1 MMEFFRKEATI
12 IEGGTNEKGVGE
24 IGNEQGEKSGL
35 ESGHDEIVSEVSGL
49 REKKQERQE
58 KETELISLFK
68 RRGFSINPEE
78 IRKFINKKGRQEAFE
93 IPIKNW
99 SLFLDICEIE
109 NYREKLK
116 KLEKEGLLPKNRKT
130 NKRVKKMAPLPL
142 EENRPLNELFENKK
156 LLRLLKVPAD
166 NLKSARRFYG
176 INDLTG
182 IRSLAGKNKVVELLE
197 VPAGNFNLVQRR
209 CKIDSADG
217 IEGLAK
223 QEGIVQ
229 ALKLPE
235 KKFKL
240 FLKLQEKS
248 WDSKEEFEVICR
260 ENEEI
265 IQSLG
270 CLPYRSLEVAI
281 QNQILTKENFRKI
294 PDSLIARLDEF
305 IDFQKINTVE
315 EKEKIDILR
324 SLVRYYRHFP
334 LAADQTIKA
343 LLENKLDFIK
353 DEKELFEIIDRLK
366 FFSLNIFEKYKKI
379 SSRKDREKL
388 IGRVKKMRKKIFQN
402 RPLKIREENFVEAAD
417 LIKYCFNL
425 EMDTK
430 EIIESL
436 SGIKDRTQDL
446 KLKKDNPKSFEVN
459 PLFSYSQEVE
469 LEQGTEI
476 DSKKINF
483 FQNVFRKSGQK
494 RETLEMGREEDKRKI
509 RQEIFS
515 FLSRV
520 ARGDTIITKKDF
532 LFESLEDLA
541 VFFSIVRGQAM
552 ENLAKRRIE
561 SKNLS
566 LVRTYL
572 FEIND
577 SLEKFENDFE
587 RALKTFLDENPDEK
601 EKLKQILSKDKYKE
615 KTLKLLG
622 GLGLTDLDS
631 EKIAKVLFLL
641 SPQRI
646 VKKLQIETNG
656 ELEKFKRVQR
666 KTKETAE
673 QRAEMKLVPCKN
685 AASFFASFI
694 EGSKRIDTSVFNN
707 KNYFVFNLVDKTNE
721 ERFLKGSIQAH
732 FIEVRAKRALLLR
745 EINFDSDLLYK
756 TRTDSLTDETL
767 KAVKAF
773 ANSNHLEEVYLPEQP
788 VSPRKEICDYLNQ
801 YLFEEKRT
809 FFFRCSTTKT
819 TTKNFKNLQ
828 NIIHKCKKLIF

>member
-1 MMEFFRKEATI
+1 M
-12 IEGGTNEKGVGE
+12 
-24 IGNEQGEKSGL
+24 
-35 ESGHDEIVSEVSGL
+35 
-49 REKKQERQE
+49 
-58 KETELISLFK
+58 
-68 RRGFSINPEE
+68 
-78 IRKFINKKGRQEAFE
+78 
-93 IPIKNW
+93 
-99 SLFLDICEIE
+99 
-109 NYREKLK
+109 
-116 KLEKEGLLPKNRKT
+116 
-130 NKRVKKMAPLPL
+130 
-142 EENRPLNELFENKK
+142 
-156 LLRLLKVPAD
+156 
-166 NLKSARRFYG
+166 
-176 INDLTG
+176 
-182 IRSLAGKNKVVELLE
+182 
-197 VPAGNFNLVQRR
+197 
-209 CKIDSADG
+209 
-217 IEGLAK
+217 
-223 QEGIVQ
+223 
-229 ALKLPE
+229 
-235 KKFKL
+235 
-240 FLKLQEKS
+240 
-248 WDSKEEFEVICR
+248 
-260 ENEEI
+260 
-265 IQSLG
+265 
-270 CLPYRSLEVAI
+270 
-281 QNQILTKENFRKI
+281 TKENFRKI

-459 PLFSYSQEVE
+459 PFFSYSQEVE

-801 YLFEEKRT
+801 YLFEEKELSFSDAQQQKQQQKISRIY
-809 FFFRCSTTKT
+809 K
-819 TTKNFKNLQ
+819 
-828 NIIHKCKKLIF
+828 I